1 MSEETKPNTEERPRF
16 ERRQERPE
24 RTNDR
29 DNDSRDDDNSGDRG
43 GNTGG
48 FRKKFVKKV
57 YYRKKECF
65 LCKDDKIKEVDYKNI
80 ELLRRYISEKGKII
94 PRRMSGNCAKCQRA
108 VARAIKRA
116 RNIALL
122 PFTRISK

>member
-1 MSEETKPNTEERPRF
+1 MSEETKPNTEETRPRF
-16 ERRQERPE
+16 ERSN
-24 RTNDR
+24 TNSDR
-29 DNDSRDDDNSGDRG
+29 DGDNRNSDNRSNDNER
-43 GNTGG
+43 GG

-65 LCKDDKIKEVDYKNI
+65 LCKDEKVKEVNYKNI
-80 ELLRRYISEKGKII
+80 ELLRRYISEKGKIV
-94 PRRMSGNCAKCQRA
+94 PRRMSGNCAKCQRV

-122 PFTRISK
+122 PFTRVSK